1 MKKFIP
7 CIMAAFLLLAFT
19 PTTLVAVTHSKTVA
33 LATRTVESA
42 NANTLLS
49 RLDEIWA
56 MDRSSLNSSERKNL
70 RKELRSLKSQL
81 AVISGGI
88 YISVGAVIVILLLL
102 LLLL

>member
-7 CIMAAFLLLAFT
+7 CILTAFLLLSFT

-33 LATRTVESA
+33 IAARNVESA
-42 NANTLLS
+42 NANALLA

-56 MDRSSLNSSERKNL
+56 MDRSSLSSSEKRNL
-70 RKELRSLKSQL
+70 RHELRSLKSQL